1 MATNN
6 TAYFKKVITM
16 VLLVVAFFLVSC
28 EQKIVLKEP
37 ILEKPLEEKAVTDH
51 FAIAEEHWRHKE
63 YDKALAA
70 YDRYL
75 AEYPTGDRVRDV
87 LARKATLYYSR
98 NQYEEALPL
107 FLEVID
113 KYPVNEQ
120 RAEINLLLAKTY
132 FHLEKY
138 PESRLSALQW
148 LELYEDYPGKEEIFF
163 LLGQNARELKDYPR
177 VFYWWFKVLESPQ
190 TTEEK
195 KEEIR
200 SRLLDLIY
208 EATEEE
214 LKEMAVY
221 ARESNL
227 IFPIYYR
234 LATSYL
240 LTNRLEEAQEL
251 AIKIMRFAGEGE
263 WFTVAK
269 ELMEKAQRVIQV
281 EPNVIGCLLPL
292 SGPFA
297 IYGQEVL
304 HGLELG
310 LDIFRETDENLSSL
324 ELVIMDT
331 EGESER
337 ACEAI
342 RELAEKERV
351 LVTIGPLLS
360 RVAEE
365 VVTIAQELGI
375 PIITLSQSEGITSAG
390 EMVFQN
396 CLTPEDQVRSL
407 TNKVLGE
414 IELKRFAIL
423 HPDNAY
429 GRYFMNKFWDE
440 VEFHGGTVNA
450 VEAYD
455 PKDTDFATPI
465 KKMVGLFYPRPKPE
479 TEEEEGS
486 EKKPD
491 PIIDFDAVF
500 IPDSYERAGL
510 IASQLAFYDVVEATL
525 LGTNLWNSPKLIEIA
540 GRYVHGAIFPS
551 GFFPGSGFRGVGG
564 FVEQYQLN
572 FQQKP
577 GLLAAIGYDTI
588 RIIKEIVREQ
598 GEDIRTR
605 EDLRSAVAGIEGF
618 EGVTGP
624 MAFDSERRAQRN
636 PLLLTISGKHF
647 LPLP

>member
-6 TAYFKKVITM
+6 TAYFNKVITM

-37 ILEKPLEEKAVTDH
+37 FIEKPLEEKAVTDH
-51 FAIAEEHWRHKE
+51 FAIAEKHWRHKE

-75 AEYPTGDRVRDV
+75 AEYPRGDRVRDV
-87 LARKATLYYSR
+87 LARKATIYYGR

-107 FLEVID
+107 LLEVID

-163 LLGQNARELKDYPR
+163 LLGQNAKQLKDYPR
-177 VFYWWFKVLESPQ
+177 VCYWWFKVLESPQ
-190 TTEEK
+190 STKEK

-200 SRLLDLIY
+200 SQLLDLIY

-221 ARESNL
+221 ARQSSL
-227 IFPIYYR
+227 LFPIYYR

-240 LTNRLEEAQEL
+240 LTDRLEEAQEL

-269 ELMEKAQRVIQV
+269 ELMEKIQRVVQV
-281 EPNVIGCLLPL
+281 EPNAIGCLLPL

-324 ELVIMDT
+324 ELVIRDT

-342 RELAEKERV
+342 RELAEKQRV
-351 LVTIGPLLS
+351 VVIIGPLLS

-365 VVTIAQELGI
+365 VVTIGQELGI

-407 TNKVLGE
+407 TDKVLGE
-414 IELKRFAIL
+414 IGLKRFAIL

-440 VEFHGGTVNA
+440 VEFHGGTVTA
-450 VEAYD
+450 VETYD
-455 PKDTDFATPI
+455 SKDTDFATPI
-465 KKMVGLFYPRPKPE
+465 KKMVGLFYTRPKPE
-479 TEEEEGS
+479 SEEEKGS
-486 EKKPD
+486 GEKPD

-510 IASQLAFYDVVEATL
+510 IASQLAFYDVVEVTL

-540 GRYVHGAIFPS
+540 GRYVNGAIFPS
-551 GFFPGSGFRGVGG
+551 GFFPGSGFRGVDS

-577 GLLAAIGYDTI
+577 GLLAAIGYDSI
-588 RIIKEIVREQ
+588 GIIKEIVREQ
-598 GEDIRTR
+598 GGDIRTR
-605 EDLRSAVAGIEGF
+605 EDLRSALAGIEGF

-624 MAFDSERRAQRN
+624 MAFDSERRSQRD

>member
-1 MATNN
+1 
-6 TAYFKKVITM
+6 M
-16 VLLVVAFFLVSC
+16 VFLVMAFFLLSC
-28 EQKIVLKEP
+28 ERKIVLKERLIEKP
-37 ILEKPLEEKAVTDH
+37 IVEKPLEEKVVIDH

-75 AEYPTGDRVRDV
+75 SEYPTGDRVRDV
-87 LARKATLYYSR
+87 LARKATIYYNR
-98 NQYEEALPL
+98 NQYEQALPL
-107 FLEVID
+107 LLEVID

-138 PESRLSALQW
+138 SESRVSALQW
-148 LELYEDYPGKEEIFF
+148 LELYEDYPGKEEVFS
-163 LLGQNARELKDYPR
+163 LLGQNAEELKDYPR
-177 VFYWWFKVLESPQ
+177 VFYWWLKELELPQ
-190 TTEEK
+190 ITEEK

-200 SRLLDLIY
+200 SQLLDLIY
-208 EATEEE
+208 GATEEE

-221 ARESNL
+221 ARQSSL

-251 AIKIMRFAGEGE
+251 ATKMMRFAGEGA

-269 ELMEKAQRVIQV
+269 NLMEKLERILQV

-310 LDIFRETDENLSSL
+310 LDIFRETDESLSSL
-324 ELVIMDT
+324 ELVIRDT
-331 EGESER
+331 EGKSER

-342 RELAEKERV
+342 RELAEKERA
-351 LVTIGPLLS
+351 LVIIGPLLS

-407 TNKVLGE
+407 TNKVLIE
-414 IELKRFAIL
+414 IGLKRFAIL

-440 VEFHGGTVNA
+440 VEFHSGTVTA

-465 KKMVGLFYPRPKPE
+465 KKMVGLFYPRPKPD

-486 EKKPD
+486 EEKPE

-510 IASQLAFYDVVEATL
+510 IASQLAFYDVVDVTL

-551 GFFPGSGFRGVGG
+551 GFFPGSGFRGVGS
-564 FVEQYQLN
+564 FVGQYQLN

-588 RIIKEIVREQ
+588 RIIKEIVQEQ

-605 EDLRSAVAGIEGF
+605 EDLRSALAGIEGF

-624 MAFDSERRAQRN
+624 MTFDSERRAQRD